1 MKPFRACLL
10 MILLLS
16 ALTGCGKSD
25 QENVVQ
31 APTPSTATAE
41 DWKKALDA
49 SFTQSDIK
57 DEGDGVASFL
67 ACFQKDEDKCFA
79 SSFASHDAFKKRTFF
94 MGGPKSVGPPDT
106 YVKTYLSVGDSQRP
120 SFLMFPHFFSETHQW
135 LFMQNLSILLDGKI
149 LFEKN
154 FDSFAV
160 SQRIETYGVYEG
172 FQFSLSD
179 DEIKSL
185 KNIKAE
191 SILSIRLT
199 GKDYY
204 VNIDDKGVKLF
215 KSDIANMLFIYES
228 INKSLNGNVPLEM
241 VLPKR

>member
-1 MKPFRACLL
+1 VRPFRAYLL
-10 MILLLS
+10 IVLLF
-16 ALTGCGKSD
+16 ALAACGKIGD
-25 QENVVQ
+25 I
-31 APTPSTATAE
+31 PDTKTPMLSTATAE
-41 DWKKALDA
+41 DWKKALDS
-49 SFTQSDIK
+49 SFTSSQMK
-57 DEGDGVASFL
+57 DEGNGVVSFL
-67 ACFQKDEDKCFA
+67 ACFQKDADKCFA

-120 SFLMFPHFFSETHQW
+120 YFLMLPHFFSGTHQW
-135 LFMQNLSILLDGKI
+135 LFMRNLSILLDGKI

-154 FDSFAV
+154 FNLLEV

-172 FQFSLSD
+172 FQFALSD

-191 SILSIRLT
+191 STLSIRLT
-199 GKDYY
+199 GKDSYEA
-204 VNIDDKGVKLF
+204 IDEKGVKLF
-215 KSDIANMLFIYES
+215 KSDIANMLFIYEN

-241 VLPKR
+241 VIPKT